1 MSKKPQTKHS
11 PVFKAK
17 VALAA
22 LKETKPI
29 SELAASFTVHPNQIY
44 KWRGHLLH
52 NAPLL
57 FQPASVSV
65 GASVSAKED
74 ETATLYEQIGRLKE
88 LMTRWREDRD
98 SGRALS
104 PAEQQELN
112 ALVESE
118 LEASA
123 RRAASLADQLP

>member
-22 LKETKPI
+22 LKETRPI
-29 SELAASFTVHPNQIY
+29 AELASQFTVHPNQIY

-57 FQPASVSV
+57 FQPANVHA
-65 GASVSAKED
+65 GTSAKED
-74 ETATLYEQIGRLKE
+74 ETAALYEQIGRLK
-88 LMTRWREDRD
+88 
-98 SGRALS
+98 
-104 PAEQQELN
+104 
-112 ALVESE
+112 VE
-118 LEASA
+118 LEW
-123 RRAASLADQLP
+123 LKKKLDGLG